1 MTYFISKQ
9 RVSIKTG
16 QVIKN
21 ARRRL
26 IKSIDSD
33 SEQNAREMFE
43 LEYSNEFDKTH
54 RYELTDGQWRH
65 ICYMQEGVIA

>member
-33 SEQNAREMFE
+33 SEQNAREIFE
-43 LEYSNEFDKTH
+43 LEYSNEFDKTY